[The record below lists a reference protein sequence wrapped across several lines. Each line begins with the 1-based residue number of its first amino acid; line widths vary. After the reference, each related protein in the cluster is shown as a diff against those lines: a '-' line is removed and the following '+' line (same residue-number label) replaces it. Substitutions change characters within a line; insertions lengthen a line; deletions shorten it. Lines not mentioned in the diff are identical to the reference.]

1 MGRFIGYMANR
12 SDRLL
17 SAIQEERAAVGEV
30 PSEDAQ
36 AWGVGFYQGGEILHR
51 KRPQLGNDAAQWS
64 DLLSGI
70 RSDTVLVH
78 LRQATVGDY
87 RSENTHPFRMR
98 QWLFAHRGT
107 VHGFSAIQDALLAPM
122 PDFLRRNIRGTT
134 DSEHVFHAF
143 LSFLH
148 DRDGLDTSDVDDAV
162 VLAALRSTISLVDQ
176 LTREVGAPEADLGML
191 VSNGRALYVV
201 RRGEPI
207 HFVERS
213 LPGETRS
220 SPPFRYVM
228 AVGTNV
234 PRPPDYRS
242 LQSGEALVVS
252 RDLLATVH
260 RL

>member
-1 MGRFIGYMANR
+1 MGRLIGYMANR
-12 SDRLL
+12 SDRVLA
-17 SAIQEERAAVGEV
+17 AITEERAAVGDL
-30 PSEDAQ
+30 PSDGVQ
-36 AWGVGFYQGGEILHR
+36 ACGVGFYQGGEILHR
-51 KRPQLGNDAAQWS
+51 KRPKLGGDRVQWT
-64 DLLSGI
+64 DLLGGI
-70 RSDTVLVH
+70 RSDVVLVH

-148 DRDGLDTSDVDDAV
+148 DRDGLDGADVDDGI
-162 VLAALRSTISLVDQ
+162 VLAALRSTIALVDQ
-176 LTREVGAPEADLGML
+176 LTREVGAPEASLGLL
-191 VSNGRALYVV
+191 VSNGRSLFVV

-220 SPPFRYVM
+220 SPPFRYVL
-228 AVGTNV
+228 AVGTDV

-242 LQSGEALVVS
+242 LGQGEALIAN
-252 RDLLATVH
+252 RDLDVRVH
-260 RL
+260 KL